1 MNLIEFRQD
10 FVSTKGT
17 QQKFCLKNYYTN
29 PLAAATKW
37 RPAAWPMPG
46 LGCPTRTLFGF
57 DF

>member
-1 MNLIEFRQD
+1 MMNLIEFRQD

-37 RPAAWPMPG
+37 RPGPCLAWAAPREHC
-46 LGCPTRTLFGF
+46 LVLI
-57 DF
+57 